1 MEQFKEKT
9 TTYIEIKVVKGTIT
23 SVDNEL
29 FPEYD
34 LFYWAN
40 FIPYFDNKKIKII
53 GECGFDTI
61 YEKAE
66 FEYNYDI
73 ETDTLTI
80 PQPYRITLCSEQIY
94 NRYVNNIFYNDNKK
108 KEENCL
114 PWIRFLRTKDGI
126 LLPELIENIFG
137 KIPSKIIFN

>member
-1 MEQFKEKT
+1 MEQFNEKT
-9 TTYIEIKVVKGTIT
+9 ITYTEIKVVKGTIT

-40 FIPYFDNKKIKII
+40 FIPHFNNKKIKII

-61 YEKAE
+61 YEKTE

-94 NRYVNNIFYNDNKK
+94 NRYANHIFYNDNNTL
-108 KEENCL
+108 EENWL
-114 PWIRFLRTKDGI
+114 PWIRFPRTKDGI

-137 KIPSKIIFN
+137 KIPNKIIFH